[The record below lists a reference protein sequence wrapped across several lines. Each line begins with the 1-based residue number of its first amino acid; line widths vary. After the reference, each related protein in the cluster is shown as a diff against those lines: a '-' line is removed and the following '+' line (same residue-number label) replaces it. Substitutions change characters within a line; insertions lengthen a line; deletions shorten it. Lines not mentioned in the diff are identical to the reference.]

1 MIDKTYEND
10 NYDYENNNNNFT
22 SRRDRDRDKDKEKD
36 KDKDKHKKHDEPT
49 GEAETLIGRLHKFG
63 DLAQREKI
71 PRAYLERR
79 RNEEKAFNLRRA
91 KNENRYNPKTKDTQ
105 SIYEDIIIMVQKY
118 LSDQPPEYVS
128 SAVNEIIPIIKK
140 TDISKEDKMIFIK
153 NVLGKEITNE
163 EINKFI
169 LLCKG
174 LLDYNIEE
182 IENEKNRNKNFNQ
195 EMEINMNLDIDDA
208 QNKND
213 DNIQAT
219 TCLEI
224 EEQEKSD
231 DEENDVQMNNRN
243 IMIDDSE
250 INLDMIIDDISNIRK
265 YLGKVL
271 NLKEE
276 KILSEKENDL
286 YGYLSMENQNE
297 CENNLFMML
306 GNENMNFIQ
315 FLLINRDIILF
326 LYSIQKADSLEKK
339 TELINNLKL
348 KSKESY
354 DILVKKRYFDSERDK
369 DLRTISTRSKTRS
382 EVSERNQ
389 NSNSIILS
397 NIDLSKFDY
406 IEEDHYMRSQSLKLS
421 SNIIEKT
428 GQGYKEI
435 TIPPSKKDD
444 NSKRIKQ
451 FPVTSLPSW
460 MYNAFQIK
468 EDISKDDN
476 GPIRTNIKFITE
488 KFNEIQSKVLPTVLN
503 TDENLLICA
512 PTSSGKT
519 NIALLSIMRL
529 LSLYR
534 DEDTGI
540 IDTKSFKV
548 VYIAPMK
555 ALIKEIVGYFSQRLE
570 SYGITVNE
578 LSGDVNLSNYEI
590 NNTNIIVTTP
600 EKYDIIT
607 RKAGQ
612 RTFIEKV
619 KLIIIDEIHLLHDI
633 RGAVL
638 ESIIS
643 RIMLSKVSKN
653 KYDHANNIE
662 IRLIGLSATLPNFKD
677 VAKFLQVNE
686 KKGLFYFDSTYR
698 PIPLKQTFL
707 GISEKKGIKKLL
719 LTNELTYAKT
729 IEKVGENK
737 QVIIF
742 VHSRRETVKTAEYLI
757 NAAKG
762 HGEVQKF
769 KTNIPA
775 QANEVFEE
783 DIRTGN
789 IVDKST
795 LLFLYQNGI
804 GVHHAGMTVKDK
816 KTVEDYFNNKFI
828 NVIVS
833 TATLAWGVNLPA
845 HVVII
850 KGTQVYRPEIG
861 RWGEL
866 SFLDILQM
874 MGRAGRVGYIDEKTN
889 YGEGIII
896 TSEEE
901 LLFYLSIMNQNLTVE
916 SQLIRSLPDALN
928 AEIVNG
934 NITNVTEGAFWLKYT
949 FLYQRM
955 LMNPET
961 YGLAREEFANDK
973 DLFKRRCD
981 LIHSAA
987 RLLEKNSLIKYD
999 VNKGEFI
1006 SNNIG
1011 KIASFYYIKHN
1022 SMGTYNQN
1030 INENMNELDILRLF
1044 SLSEEFKLIP
1054 LREEEKKEVKSLSN
1068 KVPFPLKS
1076 GLEESCTKINI
1087 LLQCYI
1093 SNISL
1098 EGYAIS
1104 SDMIFISQN
1113 AGRIFK
1119 ALFELCLQHSWA
1131 KLSLICLKFCKEIKH
1146 RIWSVMTPLR
1156 QFKIIP
1162 EIIIHKIESKEQLTF
1177 DRFIELNVTQMTELL
1192 RIQKNNC
1199 DSIYKLIHTFPQVN
1213 VELNIQPLTRNCL
1226 YIEVIITPNF
1236 NWLSNYH
1243 PYKEMFHLIV
1253 EDNDGEII
1261 LHHEMFW
1268 LKEKNVANKDE
1279 KILGFI
1285 VPVTEVLPPMYFLKI
1300 VSDVWLNCVKT
1311 VPISFQNLILPDKFI
1326 PPTVYNNNLPKISY
1340 KELFCKLFELDNL
1353 NNYDKNNNFSLFKK
1367 ILNYYCTTFGE
1378 LNNIQNQ
1385 CISSI
1390 FSNNDSIFI
1399 GASVGSGKT
1408 QIAEFSILKRL
1419 FKLNEDKTDIKSV
1432 TLKSPILYL
1441 CANDDIADEKY
1452 SHFTDYFT
1460 NLELD
1465 KTLKLS
1471 YFDGDFDKDKKKFEI
1486 CDLIISSFLNFDKF
1500 VGKYK
1505 SIPNLRDTSLIIVDD
1520 FHLLNND
1527 DCAIEAALTR
1537 LRILF
1542 ASFQNKMKTKLE
1554 CRYIVLSAPLSNYS
1568 DVCEWLLIPEENR
1581 FNYELKVRNNIVE
1594 YFFNSFD
1601 NVSHKS
1607 RINLMT
1613 KTIFNLLNK
1622 YSYIVKDK
1630 ILHKYQTIIYI
1641 CDTKAIKNFLLN
1653 FLGYF
1658 INNDLEGKCLMKK
1671 GENYDKIIKDN
1682 INEENSGELYFLL
1695 TKSLQNGIG
1704 IISEDFTQEINEI
1717 VSSLYEEKILQVLVI
1732 SYKMRWIK
1740 NFSSQNVFIC
1750 DTVYYDENNNCYMD
1764 YYIPDILQM
1773 VGRAHQKNKNPSGI
1787 NENSLLNNKCFILMP
1802 SSKKEFIRK
1811 FLNEPYP
1818 LETSINVYLENHFLT
1833 DIKNKIINTKQKC
1846 VDWLT
1851 WSFFYKRLMKN
1862 PNYYELKGKTNQHL
1876 YEYISE
1882 LVENKLNE
1890 LETRGDVLIN
1900 EDKIQFVNIN
1910 ANNNPATKNN
1920 VELKNNEEPKNK
1932 TEQKIKAEQKNP
1944 EDSNDKAKKN
1954 PNENENKKN

>member
-1 MIDKTYEND
+1 MADKNYDD
-10 NYDYENNNNNFT
+10 NYDEYEYMNNNNNYY
-22 SRRDRDRDKDKEKD
+22 RKDKDKDKDKEKD
-36 KDKDKHKKHDEPT
+36 KHRKHDEPT
-49 GEAETLIGRLHKFG
+49 GEAETLIGRKLHKFG

-71 PRAYLERR
+71 PRTYLERR
-79 RNEEKAFNLRRA
+79 KNEEKAFSIRKS
-91 KNENRYNPKTKDTQ
+91 KNENKYNPKTKDTQ

-118 LSDQPPEYVS
+118 LSDQPPEYVN
-128 SAVNEIIPIIKK
+128 SAVNEIIPAIKK
-140 TDISKEDKMIFIK
+140 TDTSKEDKMIYLK
-153 NVLGKEITNE
+153 NILGKDISNE

-182 IENEKNRNKNFNQ
+182 NDANNNKNYKQ
-195 EMEINMNLDIDDA
+195 EMEINMNLDIDDDA

-213 DNIQAT
+213 DGIQAT
-219 TCLEI
+219 TYLEI
-224 EEQEKSD
+224 EEQEKSE
-231 DEENDVQMNNRN
+231 DENTIKANNNKGVIND
-243 IMIDDSE
+243 DDSE
-250 INLDMIIDDISNIRK
+250 LNLDLIINDISYIKK

-271 NLKEE
+271 NVKDE
-276 KILSEKENDL
+276 KILNEKENNL
-286 YGYLSMENQNE
+286 YGYLNMENQNE

-306 GNENMNFIQ
+306 GNENTNFIE
-315 FLLINRDIILF
+315 FLLVNKNIILF
-326 LYSIQKADSLEKK
+326 LYSIQKANTPEKK
-339 TELINNLKL
+339 IELIKNLKHN
-348 KSKESY
+348 SKDSY
-354 DILVKKRYFDSERDK
+354 DILFKKHYFEDDK
-369 DLRTISTRSKTRS
+369 DNNTISTRTKTKS
-382 EVSERNQ
+382 QTSDKIQ

-406 IEEDHYMRSQSLKLS
+406 IEEDHYMRSKSLKLS

-428 GQGYKEI
+428 CQGYKEI
-435 TIPPSKKDD
+435 TIPPSKRED
-444 NSKRIKQ
+444 NVKKIKL
-451 FPVTSLPSW
+451 FPVTSLPEW

-468 EDISKDDN
+468 ETSTDEN
-476 GPIRTNIKFITE
+476 VPIRTNIKFITE

-519 NIALLSIMRL
+519 NIALLSIMRV

-534 DEDTGI
+534 DEETGV
-540 IDTKSFKV
+540 IDNKSFKV

-570 SYGITVNE
+570 SYGVVVKE

-607 RKAGQ
+607 RKTGQ

-662 IRLIGLSATLPNFKD
+662 IRLIGLSATLPNFYD
-677 VAKFLQVNE
+677 VANFLQVNP

-707 GISEKKGIKKLL
+707 GISEKKGIKKML
-719 LTNELTYAKT
+719 LTNELTYMKT
-729 IEKVGENK
+729 AEKVGENK

-757 NAAKG
+757 NAAKA
-762 HGEVQKF
+762 HYELQKF

-783 DIRTGN
+783 DIKMGN
-789 IVDKST
+789 IVDKNT
-795 LLFLYQNGI
+795 LLYLYQNGI

-845 HVVII
+845 HCVII
-850 KGTQVYRPEIG
+850 KGTQVYRPELG

-896 TSEEE
+896 TTEEE

-955 LMNPET
+955 MKNPET
-961 YGLAREEFANDK
+961 YGLSSEDFENDK

-987 RLLEKNSLIKYD
+987 RLLEKNGLIKYD
-999 VNKGEFI
+999 INKGEFI

-1011 KIASFYYIKHN
+1011 KIASFYYIKYS

-1054 LREEEKKEVKSLSN
+1054 LREEEKKEIKSLSS

-1076 GLEESCTKINI
+1076 GLEEACTKINI

-1104 SDMIFISQN
+1104 SDMVFISQN

-1177 DRFIELNVTQMTELL
+1177 DRFKELNVTQMTELL

-1213 VELNIQPLTRNCL
+1213 VELNVQPLTRNCL
-1226 YIEVIITPNF
+1226 YIEVIVIPNF

-1268 LKEKNVANKDE
+1268 LKEKNIVNKDE

-1285 VPVTEVLPPMYFLKI
+1285 VPVTEVLPPMYFIKI
-1300 VSDVWLNCVKT
+1300 VSDYWLNCIKT
-1311 VPISFQNLILPDKFI
+1311 VPLSFQNLILPDKFI
-1326 PPTVYNNNLPKISY
+1326 PPTVYNNNLEKRNYNDI
-1340 KELFCKLFELDNL
+1340 LCKLFQLENSNVL
-1353 NNYDKNNNFSLFKK
+1353 NDKNKMQIFKK
-1367 ILNYYCTTFGE
+1367 ILNYYKNKYGE

-1385 CISSI
+1385 CISSMI
-1390 FSNNDSIFI
+1390 NNNDSIFI
-1399 GASVGSGKT
+1399 GAAVGSGKT
-1408 QIAEFSILKRL
+1408 QMAEFAI
-1419 FKLNEDKTDIKSV
+1419 FKKLLLLNEDKSDLKKAQ
-1432 TLKSPILYL
+1432 LKSPILYL
-1441 CANDDIADEKY
+1441 CANDDMADEKY
-1452 SHFTDYFT
+1452 SYFSDFLTD
-1460 NLELD
+1460 LELE
-1465 KTLKLS
+1465 KTVKLS
-1471 YFDGDFDKDKKKFEI
+1471 YFEGDFDKDKKTFEI
-1486 CDLIISSFLNFDKF
+1486 CDIIISSFLNFDKF

-1505 SIPNLRDTSLIIVDD
+1505 LIPNLRELNLIIIDD

-1542 ASFQNKMKTKLE
+1542 ASFQNKMKTKLD
-1554 CRYIVLSAPLSNYS
+1554 CRYVILSAPLSNYS

-1581 FNYELKVRNNIVE
+1581 FNFELKIRNNIVE

-1613 KTIFNLLNK
+1613 KGIYNLLNK
-1622 YSYIVKDK
+1622 YSFVIKDK
-1630 ILHKYQTIIYI
+1630 ILHKYQSIIYI
-1641 CDTKAIKNFLLN
+1641 CDTKAIKNFLMN
-1653 FLGYF
+1653 FLGF
-1658 INNDLEGKCLMKK
+1658 LINNDLEGKCLMKK
-1671 GENYDKIIKDN
+1671 VKNYENIIQSKIN
-1682 INEENSGELYFLL
+1682 AENTGELYILL
-1695 TKSLQNGIG
+1695 IKSLENGIG
-1704 IISEDFTQEINEI
+1704 VISEDFSQEINEI
-1717 VSSLYEEKILQVLVI
+1717 VSSLYEDKIIQVLII
-1732 SYKMRWIK
+1732 SYKMRWSK
-1740 NFSSQNVFIC
+1740 NFSCQNVFIC
-1750 DTVYYDENNNCYMD
+1750 DTVYYDEGNNCYMD

-1773 VGRAHQKNKNPSGI
+1773 VGRAHQRNVDPYGI
-1787 NENSLLNNKCFILMP
+1787 NQNSLLNNKCFIMMP
-1802 SSKKEFIRK
+1802 SSKKEFIKK

-1862 PNYYELKGKTNQHL
+1862 PNYYELKGKSNQHL

-1882 LVENKLNE
+1882 MVENKLNE
-1890 LETRGDVLIN
+1890 IETRGEIVLN
-1900 EDKIQFVNIN
+1900 EDKIQIVNK
-1910 ANNNPATKNN
+1910 NNN
-1920 VELKNNEEPKNK
+1920 
-1932 TEQKIKAEQKNP
+1932 
-1944 EDSNDKAKKN
+1944 
-1954 PNENENKKN
+1954 

>member
-1 MIDKTYEND
+1 MEYDSDDDFSLDDDKK
-10 NYDYENNNNNFT
+10 F
-22 SRRDRDRDKDKEKD
+22 KEKERERERRRRN
-36 KDKDKHKKHDEPT
+36 EPT
-49 GEAETLIGRLHKFG
+49 GEAETLIGRKLPRFG

-71 PRAYLERR
+71 PRTYLERR
-79 RNEEKAFNLRRA
+79 KNEEKAFGVR
-91 KNENRYNPKTKDTQ
+91 KIKGENSYNPKTKDTQ
-105 SIYEDIIIMVQKY
+105 SIYEDIIIMVQQY
-118 LSDQPPEYVS
+118 LSDQPPEYVN

-140 TDISKEDKMIFIK
+140 TDVSKEDKMIFLK
-153 NVLGKEITNE
+153 NILGKEITNE

-182 IENEKNRNKNFNQ
+182 NENQKNPKKNFNQ
-195 EMEINMNLDIDDA
+195 EMEINMNLDIDDED
-208 QNKND
+208 QKKD
-213 DNIQAT
+213 DLIQAT
-219 TCLEI
+219 TYLEI

-231 DEENDVQMNNRN
+231 NENIIQTNKNIINNDN
-243 IMIDDSE
+243 SE
-250 INLDMIIDDISNIRK
+250 LNLDSIINNISSIKK
-265 YLGKVL
+265 YLGKILNIKDEKVL
-271 NLKEE
+271 N
-276 KILSEKENDL
+276 EKENDL
-286 YGYLSMENQNE
+286 FGYLSMENQNE

-306 GNENMNFIQ
+306 GNENSNLIE
-315 FLLINRDIILF
+315 FLLVNRNIILF
-326 LYSIQKADSLEKK
+326 LYLIQKANTTEKK
-339 TELINNLKL
+339 NELINDLK
-348 KSKESY
+348 KNSKESY
-354 DILVKKRYFDSERDK
+354 DILNKKHYFDENK
-369 DLRTISTRSKTRS
+369 DLKTISTKAKSEISEKT
-382 EVSERNQ
+382 Q
-389 NSNSIILS
+389 NISSIILS
-397 NIDLSKFDY
+397 NIDLTKFDY

-428 GQGYKEI
+428 GEGYKEI
-435 TIPPSKKDD
+435 TIPPIKKDNNSKK
-444 NSKRIKQ
+444 IKL

-460 MYNAFQIK
+460 MYKAFQIK
-468 EDISKDDN
+468 EVTNDKGE
-476 GPIRTNIKFITE
+476 GPIRTTIKFITD

-519 NIALLSIMRL
+519 NIALLSIMRV

-534 DEDTGI
+534 NEETGI
-540 IDTKSFKV
+540 VDTKGFKV

-570 SYGITVNE
+570 DYGVTVRE

-607 RKAGQ
+607 RKTGQ
-612 RTFIEKV
+612 RNFIEKV

-633 RGAVL
+633 RGSVL

-662 IRLIGLSATLPNFKD
+662 IRLIGLSATLPNYED
-677 VAKFLQVNE
+677 VAKFLQVN
-686 KKGLFYFDSTYR
+686 KKGLFYFDSTFR

-707 GISEKKGIKKLL
+707 GISEKKGIKKLV
-719 LTNELTYAKT
+719 LTNELTYLKT
-729 IEKVGENK
+729 AEKVGENK

-742 VHSRRETVKTAEYLI
+742 VHSRRETLKTAEYLI

-762 HGEVQKF
+762 HGELQKF

-783 DIRTGN
+783 DIKTGN
-789 IVDKST
+789 IVDKNT

-804 GVHHAGMTVKDK
+804 GIHHAGMTVRDK

-845 HVVII
+845 HCVII
-850 KGTQVYRPEIG
+850 KGTQVYRPELG

-874 MGRAGRVGYIDEKTN
+874 MGRAGRVGYIDEKIN

-896 TSEEE
+896 TTEEE

-916 SQLIRSLPDALN
+916 SQLIRALPDALN

-934 NITNVTEGAFWLKYT
+934 NITKVTEGAFWLKYT

-955 LMNPET
+955 LKNPET
-961 YGLAREEFANDK
+961 YGLSRDEASNDQ

-987 RLLEKNSLIKYD
+987 KLLEKNSLIKYD
-999 VNKGEFI
+999 INKGEFI

-1022 SMGTYNQN
+1022 SMGIYNQN

-1054 LREEEKKEVKSLSN
+1054 LREEEKKEIKSLAN
-1068 KVPFPLKS
+1068 KVPFALKS

-1104 SDMIFISQN
+1104 SDMVFISQN

-1177 DRFIELNVTQMTELL
+1177 DRFRELNVTQMTELL

-1213 VELNIQPLTRNCL
+1213 LEVNIQPLTRNCL
-1226 YIEVIITPNF
+1226 YIEIIVIPNF

-1243 PYKEMFHLIV
+1243 PYKEMFHLFV

-1268 LKEKNVANKDE
+1268 IKEKNIVNKDE

-1285 VPVTEVLPPMYFLKI
+1285 VPVTEVLPPIYFIKVI
-1300 VSDVWLNCVKT
+1300 SDYWLNCVKT

-1326 PPTVYNNNLPKISY
+1326 PPTVYDNNLEKLNY
-1340 KELFCKLFELDNL
+1340 KDILFKLFKIEEKKL
-1353 NNYDKNNNFSLFKK
+1353 NKKNKMNIFNNILSYYNTNFKE
-1367 ILNYYCTTFGE
+1367 I
-1378 LNNIQNQ
+1378 NNIQNQ
-1385 CISSI
+1385 CIPSI
-1390 FSNNDSIFI
+1390 INNNDSLFV
-1399 GASVGSGKT
+1399 GASIGSGKT
-1408 QIAEFSILKRL
+1408 QLAEFCILKQL
-1419 FKLNEDKTDIKSV
+1419 FILNEDKSDLRVSQ
-1432 TLKSPILYL
+1432 LKSPILYL
-1441 CANDDIADEKY
+1441 CANDDIADDKFSY
-1452 SHFTDYFT
+1452 FSDYFSD
-1460 NLELD
+1460 LELD
-1465 KTLKLS
+1465 KKVKLS
-1471 YFDGDFDKDKKKFEI
+1471 FFNGEFDKDKEKFQI
-1486 CDLIISSFLNFDKF
+1486 CDIIVSSFLNFDKF

-1505 SIPNLRDTSLIIVDD
+1505 LIPNLRDISLVIVDD

-1537 LRILF
+1537 LRILI
-1542 ASFQNKMKTKLE
+1542 ASFQNKIKAKLD
-1554 CRYIVLSAPLSNYS
+1554 CRYIIFSAPLSNYS

-1581 FNYELKVRNNIVE
+1581 FNFDLKIRANIVE
-1594 YFFNSFD
+1594 YFFNSYD

-1613 KTIFNLLNK
+1613 KAIYNLLNK

-1630 ILHKYQTIIYI
+1630 VLNKYQSIIYV
-1641 CDTKAIKNFLLN
+1641 CDTKTIKNFLLN
-1653 FLGYF
+1653 FLSYF
-1658 INNDLEGKCLMKK
+1658 INNDLEEKCIMKRVK
-1671 GENYDKIIKDN
+1671 NYEKNIKSK
-1682 INEENSGELYFLL
+1682 INEENTGELYLLLL
-1695 TKSLQNGIG
+1695 TALLNGIG
-1704 IISEDFTQEINEI
+1704 VISEDFSQEINEI
-1717 VSSLYEEKILQVLVI
+1717 ISLLYEDKIIQVLII
-1732 SYKMRWIK
+1732 SYKMRWFK
-1740 NFSSQNVFIC
+1740 NFACQNVFIC
-1750 DTVYYDENNNCYMD
+1750 DTVYHDDDNNCYMD

-1773 VGRAHQKNKNPSGI
+1773 VGRAHQKNVNPFGI
-1787 NENSLLNNKCFILMP
+1787 NENSLLNNKCFIMMP
-1802 SSKKEFIRK
+1802 SSKKEFIKK

-1833 DIKNKIINTKQKC
+1833 DIENKIINTKQKC

-1851 WSFFYKRLMKN
+1851 WTFFYKRLMKN

-1882 LVENKLNE
+1882 MVENKLTE
-1890 LETRGDVLIN
+1890 LENRGEIIIKD
-1900 EDKIQFVNIN
+1900 DKIQASN
-1910 ANNNPATKNN
+1910 
-1920 VELKNNEEPKNK
+1920 KNK
-1932 TEQKIKAEQKNP
+1932 
-1944 EDSNDKAKKN
+1944 
-1954 PNENENKKN
+1954 

>member
-1 MIDKTYEND
+1 MSDRNYED
-10 NYDYENNNNNFT
+10 NYDEYEYTNNNNYYKK
-22 SRRDRDRDKDKEKD
+22 DKDKDKDKEKD
-36 KDKDKHKKHDEPT
+36 KHRKHDEPT
-49 GEAETLIGRLHKFG
+49 GEAETLIGRKLHKFG

-71 PRAYLERR
+71 PRTYLERR
-79 RNEEKAFNLRRA
+79 KNEEKAFNIRKS

-118 LSDQPPEYVS
+118 LSDQPPEYVN
-128 SAVNEIIPIIKK
+128 SAVNEIIPTIKK
-140 TDISKEDKMIFIK
+140 TDISKEDKMIYLRNI
-153 NVLGKEITNE
+153 LGKDITNE

-182 IENEKNRNKNFNQ
+182 NDNEKNRNKNYNQ
-195 EMEINMNLDIDDA
+195 EMEINMNLDIDDDV

-213 DNIQAT
+213 DNVQAT
-219 TCLEI
+219 TYLEI

-231 DEENDVQMNNRN
+231 DENLLKTNNKNIFNDN
-243 IMIDDSE
+243 DSE
-250 INLDMIIDDISNIRK
+250 LNLDLIINDISYIKK
-265 YLGKVL
+265 YLGKIL
-271 NLKEE
+271 NIKEE
-276 KILSEKENDL
+276 KLLNEKENNL
-286 YGYLSMENQNE
+286 YGYLNMENQNE

-306 GNENMNFIQ
+306 GNENTNLIE
-315 FLLINRDIILF
+315 FLLINKNIILF
-326 LYSIQKADSLEKK
+326 LYLIQKANTAEKK
-339 TELINNLKL
+339 IELINNLKHN
-348 KSKESY
+348 SKESY
-354 DILVKKRYFDSERDK
+354 DILCKKHYFEENK
-369 DLRTISTRSKTRS
+369 DTKTVSTRSKTKS
-382 EVSERNQ
+382 EISEKTQ
-389 NSNSIILS
+389 TSSSIILS

-406 IEEDHYMRSQSLKLS
+406 IEEDHYMRSKSLKLS
-421 SNIIEKT
+421 KNIIEKT
-428 GQGYKEI
+428 GLGYKEI
-435 TIPPSKKDD
+435 TIPPSKREN
-444 NSKRIKQ
+444 NSTRIKL

-468 EDISKDDN
+468 ETSDDEN
-476 GPIRTNIKFITE
+476 APIRTNIKFITE

-519 NIALLSIMRL
+519 NVALLSIMRV

-534 DEDTGI
+534 DEESGI
-540 IDTKSFKV
+540 IDNKSFKV

-570 SYGITVNE
+570 SYGIVVKE

-607 RKAGQ
+607 RKTGQ

-633 RGAVL
+633 RGSVL

-643 RIMLSKVSKN
+643 RIMLSKISKN
-653 KYDHANNIE
+653 KYDHANNLE
-662 IRLIGLSATLPNFKD
+662 IRLIGLSATLPNFYD
-677 VAKFLQVNE
+677 VANFLQVNV

-707 GISEKKGIKKLL
+707 GISEKKGIKKMM
-719 LTNELTYAKT
+719 LTNELTYLKT
-729 IEKVGENK
+729 VEKVAENK

-742 VHSRRETVKTAEYLI
+742 VHSRRETVKTAESLI
-757 NAAKG
+757 NAAKS
-762 HGEVQKF
+762 HGELQKF

-783 DIRTGN
+783 DIKMGN
-789 IVDKST
+789 IVDRNT

-845 HVVII
+845 HCVII
-850 KGTQVYRPEIG
+850 KGTQVYRPELG

-896 TSEEE
+896 TTEEE

-955 LMNPET
+955 MKNPET
-961 YGLAREEFANDK
+961 YGLSPEDFENDK

-987 RLLEKNSLIKYD
+987 RLLEKNALIKYD
-999 VNKGEFI
+999 INKGEFI

-1011 KIASFYYIKHN
+1011 KIASYYYIKHS

-1054 LREEEKKEVKSLSN
+1054 LREEEKKEIKSLSH

-1104 SDMIFISQN
+1104 SDMVFISQN

-1213 VELNIQPLTRNCL
+1213 IELNIQPLTRNCL
-1226 YIEVIITPNF
+1226 YIEVIVIPNF

-1268 LKEKNVANKDE
+1268 LKEKNIVNKDE

-1285 VPVTEVLPPMYFLKI
+1285 VPVTEVLPPMYFIKI
-1300 VSDVWLNCVKT
+1300 VSDYWLNCVKT

-1326 PPTVYNNNLPKISY
+1326 PPTPYNNNLEKSKY
-1340 KELFCKLFELDNL
+1340 KDILCKLFGIENINVL
-1353 NNYDKNNNFSLFKK
+1353 NDKNKMNTFKK
-1367 ILNYYCTTFGE
+1367 LLNHYTNNCE
-1378 LNNIQNQ
+1378 EINNIQNQ

-1390 FSNNDSIFI
+1390 FSNNDSVFI
-1399 GASVGSGKT
+1399 GAAVGSGKT
-1408 QIAEFSILKRL
+1408 QLAEFAILKRL
-1419 FKLNEDKTDIKSV
+1419 LILNEDKSDLKIEQ
-1432 TLKSPILYL
+1432 LKSPILYL
-1441 CANDDIADEKY
+1441 CANDDMADEKY
-1452 SHFTDYFT
+1452 SYFSEYFTD
-1460 NLELD
+1460 LELD
-1465 KTLKLS
+1465 KKVKLS
-1471 YFDGDFDKDKKKFEI
+1471 YFNGDFDKDKKNFEI
-1486 CDLIISSFLNFDKF
+1486 CDIIISSFLNFDKF

-1505 SIPNLRDTSLIIVDD
+1505 SVPNLRDLNLIIIDD

-1554 CRYIVLSAPLSNYS
+1554 CRYIILSAPLSNYS

-1581 FNYELKVRNNIVE
+1581 FNFELKIRNNIVE

-1613 KTIFNLLNK
+1613 KTIYNLLNK

-1630 ILHKYQTIIYI
+1630 ILNKYQSIIYI
-1641 CDTKAIKNFLLN
+1641 CDTKAIKNFLMN
-1653 FLGYF
+1653 FLSYF

-1671 GENYDKIIKDN
+1671 VKNYDKIIQSK
-1682 INEENSGELYFLL
+1682 INAENTGELYILL
-1695 TKSLQNGIG
+1695 IKSLENGIG
-1704 IISEDFTQEINEI
+1704 IISEDFSQEINEI
-1717 VSSLYEEKILQVLVI
+1717 VSSLYEDKIIQVLII
-1732 SYKMRWIK
+1732 SYKMRWSK
-1740 NFSSQNVFIC
+1740 NFSCQNVFIC
-1750 DTVYYDENNNCYMD
+1750 DTVYYDEGNNCYMD

-1773 VGRAHQKNKNPSGI
+1773 VGRVHQRNKDPFGI

-1802 SSKKEFIRK
+1802 SSKKEFIKK

-1862 PNYYELKGKTNQHL
+1862 PNYYELKGKSNQHL

-1882 LVENKLNE
+1882 MVENKLNE
-1890 LETRGDVLIN
+1890 LETRGEIVIN
-1900 EDKIQFVNIN
+1900 EDKIQV
-1910 ANNNPATKNN
+1910 ANKS
-1920 VELKNNEEPKNK
+1920 K
-1932 TEQKIKAEQKNP
+1932 
-1944 EDSNDKAKKN
+1944 
-1954 PNENENKKN
+1954 

>member
-1 MIDKTYEND
+1 MEDD
-10 NYDYENNNNNFT
+10 NYDEYEYTNIKY
-22 SRRDRDRDKDKEKD
+22 SKKDKKDKDKEKD
-36 KDKDKHKKHDEPT
+36 KLKRRDEPT
-49 GEAETLIGRLHKFG
+49 GEAETLIGRKLPRFG

-71 PRAYLERR
+71 PRTYLERR
-79 RNEEKAFNLRRA
+79 KNEEKAFGSRRL
-91 KNENRYNPKTKDTQ
+91 KNENKYNPKTKDTQ
-105 SIYEDIIIMVQKY
+105 SIYEDIIILVQKY
-118 LSDQPPEYVS
+118 LNDQPPEFIN
-128 SAVNEIIPIIKK
+128 SAVNEIIPTIKK
-140 TDISKEDKMIFIK
+140 TDVSKEDKMIFLK
-153 NVLGKEITNE
+153 NILGKEITNE

-174 LLDYNIEE
+174 LLDYNVEE
-182 IENEKNRNKNFNQ
+182 NGNEKNKNKNFNP
-195 EMEINMNLDIDDA
+195 EMEIDMNLDIDDDA

-213 DNIQAT
+213 NIQAT
-219 TCLEI
+219 TYLEI
-224 EEQEKSD
+224 EEKEKSD
-231 DEENDVQMNNRN
+231 DEDNIIQTNNKNIIND
-243 IMIDDSE
+243 DDSDL
-250 INLDMIIDDISNIRK
+250 NLDLIINDISYLRK

-271 NLKEE
+271 NIKDE
-276 KILSEKENDL
+276 KILNEKENNL
-286 YGYLSMENQNE
+286 YGYLNMENQNE
-297 CENNLFMML
+297 CENNLFMMV
-306 GNENMNFIQ
+306 GHENTKLIE
-315 FLLINRDIILF
+315 FLLINRNIILF
-326 LYSIQKADSLEKK
+326 LYLIQKANTPEKK
-339 TELINNLKL
+339 TELINNLK
-348 KSKESY
+348 KNSKESY
-354 DILVKKRYFDSERDK
+354 DILNKKHYFEEDK
-369 DLRTISTRSKTRS
+369 DIKTISTRTKTKS
-382 EVSERNQ
+382 EISEKTQ
-389 NSNSIILS
+389 NSSSIILS
-397 NIDLSKFDY
+397 NIDLSKYDY
-406 IEEDHYMRSQSLKLS
+406 IEEDHYIRSQSLKLAT
-421 SNIIEKT
+421 NIIEKT

-435 TIPPSKKDD
+435 TIPPPKKNT

-468 EDISKDDN
+468 ESINDEK
-476 GPIRTNIKFITE
+476 GPIQTNIKFITE

-534 DEDTGI
+534 DEKTEI

-570 SYGITVNE
+570 YYGVIVKE

-607 RKAGQ
+607 RKTGQ

-633 RGAVL
+633 RGSVL

-643 RIMLSKVSKN
+643 RIMISKISKN
-653 KYDHANNIE
+653 KYDHANNLE
-662 IRLIGLSATLPNFKD
+662 IRLIGLSATLPNFQD
-677 VAKFLQVNE
+677 VANFLQVNS

-707 GISEKKGIKKLL
+707 GISEKKGVKKML
-719 LTNELTYAKT
+719 LTNELTYMKT
-729 IEKVGENK
+729 VEKVAENK

-757 NAAKG
+757 NSAKG
-762 HGEVQKF
+762 HGELQKF
-769 KTNIPA
+769 KTNIPS

-783 DIRTGN
+783 DIKMGN
-789 IVDKST
+789 IVDKNT
-795 LLFLYQNGI
+795 LLYLYQNGV

-845 HVVII
+845 HCVII
-850 KGTQVYRPEIG
+850 KGTQVYRPELG

-896 TSEEE
+896 TTEEE

-955 LMNPET
+955 MKNPET
-961 YGLAREEFANDK
+961 YGISPEDFSNDK

-987 RLLEKNSLIKYD
+987 KLLEKNLLIKYD
-999 VNKGEFI
+999 INKGEFI

-1011 KIASFYYIKHN
+1011 KIASYYYIKYS

-1054 LREEEKKEVKSLSN
+1054 LREEEKKEIKLLSN

-1076 GLEESCTKINI
+1076 GLEEPCTKINI

-1226 YIEVIITPNF
+1226 YIEVIVIPNF

-1268 LKEKNVANKDE
+1268 LKEKNIVNKDE

-1285 VPVTEVLPPMYFLKI
+1285 VPVTEVLPPMYFVKI
-1300 VSDVWLNCVKT
+1300 VSDYWLNCVKT

-1326 PPTVYNNNLPKISY
+1326 PPTVYNKNLEKVSY
-1340 KELFCKLFELDNL
+1340 KDILCKIYKIENI
-1353 NNYDKNNNFSLFKK
+1353 DKLSEKNKMNIFNK
-1367 ILNYYCTTFGE
+1367 ILSYYNDNFKE
-1378 LNNIQNQ
+1378 INNIQNQ

-1390 FSNNDSIFI
+1390 INNNDSIFI
-1399 GASVGSGKT
+1399 GAAVGSGKT
-1408 QIAEFSILKRL
+1408 QLAEFAILKKL
-1419 FKLNEDKTDIKSV
+1419 FTLKEDKSDLIKDQ
-1432 TLKSPILYL
+1432 LKTPILYL

-1452 SHFTDYFT
+1452 SHFSEYFT

-1465 KTLKLS
+1465 KIIKLS
-1471 YFDGDFDKDKKKFEI
+1471 YFIGDLDKDKKNFEI

-1505 SIPNLRDTSLIIVDD
+1505 SIPNIRDINLIIIDD

-1542 ASFQNKMKTKLE
+1542 ASFQNKMKTKLD
-1554 CRYIVLSAPLSNYS
+1554 CRYIILSAPLSNYS
-1568 DVCEWLLIPEENR
+1568 DVCEWLLIPEENK
-1581 FNYELKVRNNIVE
+1581 FNFELKIRNNIVE

-1607 RINLMT
+1607 RINLMA
-1613 KTIFNLLNK
+1613 KTIYNLLNK
-1622 YSYIVKDK
+1622 YSYIIKDK
-1630 ILHKYQTIIYI
+1630 ILYKYQSIIYV
-1641 CDTKAIKNFLLN
+1641 CDTKAIKNFLMN
-1653 FLGYF
+1653 FLSYF

-1671 GENYDKIIKDN
+1671 VQNYEKNILNKINPENA
-1682 INEENSGELYFLL
+1682 GELYFLL
-1695 TKSLQNGIG
+1695 IKSLENGIG
-1704 IISEDFTQEINEI
+1704 IISEDFSQEINEI
-1717 VSSLYEEKILQVLVI
+1717 ISLLYEDKIIQVLII
-1732 SYKMRWIK
+1732 SYKMRWSK
-1740 NFSSQNVFIC
+1740 NFSCQNAFIC

-1773 VGRAHQKNKNPSGI
+1773 VGRAHQQNKDPYGI
-1787 NENSLLNNKCFILMP
+1787 NDNSLLNNKCFILMP
-1802 SSKKEFIRK
+1802 SSKKEFIKK

-1818 LETSINVYLENHFLT
+1818 LETSINVYLENHFFT

-1862 PNYYELKGKTNQHL
+1862 PNYYELKGKSNQHL

-1882 LVENKLNE
+1882 MVENKLTE
-1890 LETRGDVLIN
+1890 LETRGDVVIDEN
-1900 EDKIQFVNIN
+1900 KIQI
-1910 ANNNPATKNN
+1910 ANKNN
-1920 VELKNNEEPKNK
+1920 
-1932 TEQKIKAEQKNP
+1932 
-1944 EDSNDKAKKN
+1944 
-1954 PNENENKKN
+1954 

>member
-1 MIDKTYEND
+1 MQDESYDEDEFNIT
-10 NYDYENNNNNFT
+10 NYNKKEK
-22 SRRDRDRDKDKEKD
+22 DREKD
-36 KDKDKHKKHDEPT
+36 KDKDKDKHRRHDEPT
-49 GEAETLIGRLHKFG
+49 GEAETLIGRKLHRFG

-71 PRAYLERR
+71 PRNYLERR
-79 RNEEKAFNLRRA
+79 KNEEKAFGA
-91 KNENRYNPKTKDTQ
+91 IKMKNENKYNPKTKDTQ
-105 SIYEDIIIMVQKY
+105 SIYEDIIIMVQNY

-128 SAVNEIIPIIKK
+128 SAVNEIIPYIKK
-140 TDISKEDKMIFIK
+140 TDVSKEDKMIYLK
-153 NVLGKEITNE
+153 NILGKEITNE

-174 LLDYNIEE
+174 LLDYNLE
-182 IENEKNRNKNFNQ
+182 ENENQKNKNYNQ
-195 EMEINMNLDIDDA
+195 EMDINMNLDIDDDIP
-208 QNKND
+208 NKNEN
-213 DNIQAT
+213 NIQAT
-219 TCLEI
+219 TYLEI

-231 DEENDVQMNNRN
+231 NEDLIQANNKNYIND
-243 IMIDDSE
+243 DDSDL
-250 INLDMIIDDISNIRK
+250 NLDLIINDITYIRQ
-265 YLGKVL
+265 YLKKIL
-271 NLKEE
+271 NLKDE
-276 KILSEKENDL
+276 KILDEKENKL
-286 YGYLSMENQNE
+286 YGYLNMENQNE
-297 CENNLFMML
+297 CENNLFML
-306 GNENMNFIQ
+306 LEQDNTKIIE
-315 FLLINRDIILF
+315 FLLVNRNIILF
-326 LYSIQKADSLEKK
+326 LYSMQKADTLEKK
-339 TELINNLKL
+339 NELIKNLKNN
-348 KSKESY
+348 SKESY
-354 DILVKKRYFDSERDK
+354 DILCKKHYFDEDK
-369 DLRTISTRSKTRS
+369 DLKTISTKTKTKSDIS
-382 EVSERNQ
+382 EKTQ
-389 NSNSIILS
+389 HSNNIILS
-397 NIDLSKFDY
+397 NIDLSKFDF

-428 GQGYKEI
+428 GEGYKEI
-435 TIPPSKKDD
+435 TIPPAKRDNNSKK
-444 NSKRIKQ
+444 IKQ

-468 EDISKDDN
+468 QSSNDED
-476 GPIRTNIKFITE
+476 GPINTNVKFITE

-534 DEDTGI
+534 DENTGT
-540 IDTKSFKV
+540 IDVKSFKV

-570 SYGITVNE
+570 DYGIVVKE

-607 RKAGQ
+607 RKTGQ

-633 RGAVL
+633 RGSVL

-643 RIMLSKVSKN
+643 RIMLSKISKN

-662 IRLIGLSATLPNFKD
+662 IRLIGLSATLPNYQD
-677 VAKFLQVNE
+677 VANFLQVDT

-707 GISEKKGIKKLL
+707 GISEKKGIKKLM
-719 LTNELTYAKT
+719 LTNELTYKKT

-757 NAAKG
+757 NAGKA
-762 HGEVQKF
+762 HYELQKF

-783 DIRTGN
+783 DLKMGN
-789 IVDKST
+789 IVDKNT

-845 HVVII
+845 HCVII
-850 KGTQVYRPEIG
+850 KGTQVYRPELG

-955 LMNPET
+955 LKNPET
-961 YGLAREEFANDK
+961 YGLSQDDYSNDK

-999 VNKGEFI
+999 INKAEFI

-1011 KIASFYYIKHN
+1011 KIASFYYIKYS

-1054 LREEEKKEVKSLSN
+1054 LREEEKKEVKALSN

-1104 SDMIFISQN
+1104 SDMVFISQN

-1226 YIEVIITPNF
+1226 YIEVIVIPNF

-1243 PYKEMFHLIV
+1243 PYKEMFHLII

-1268 LKEKNVANKDE
+1268 LKEKNIVNKDE

-1285 VPVTEVLPPMYFLKI
+1285 VPVTEVLPPMYFVKI
-1300 VSDVWLNCVKT
+1300 VSDYWLNCIKT

-1326 PPTVYNNNLPKISY
+1326 PPTAYNNNLEKIQY
-1340 KELFCKLFELDNL
+1340 KEVLIKLFDVENVKDFDN
-1353 NNYDKNNNFSLFKK
+1353 KNKFQLFKK
-1367 ILNYYCTTFGE
+1367 ILNYYVENYEE

-1385 CISSI
+1385 CISSVYN
-1390 FSNNDSIFI
+1390 NNDSLFI
-1399 GASVGSGKT
+1399 GAAVGSGKT
-1408 QIAEFSILKRL
+1408 QITEFAIIKKLLIL
-1419 FKLNEDKTDIKSV
+1419 NDEKTDLKISQM
-1432 TLKSPILYL
+1432 KSPILYL

-1452 SHFTDYFT
+1452 SYFSEYFT
-1460 NLELD
+1460 CLEINENV
-1465 KTLKLS
+1465 KLS
-1471 YFDGDFDKDKKKFEI
+1471 YFTGEFEKDKKNFQI
-1486 CDLIISSFLNFDKF
+1486 CDMIVSSFLNFDKF
-1500 VGKYK
+1500 VGNYK
-1505 SIPNLRDTSLIIVDD
+1505 LISNLRDINLIIVDD

-1542 ASFQNKMKTKLE
+1542 ASFQNKMKTKLD

-1581 FNYELKVRNNIVE
+1581 FNFELKIRNNIVE

-1607 RINLMT
+1607 RINLMA
-1613 KTIFNLLNK
+1613 KTIFNLINKYSFIIKDKTLNK
-1622 YSYIVKDK
+1622 YQS
-1630 ILHKYQTIIYI
+1630 IIYV
-1641 CDTKAIKNFLLN
+1641 CDTKAIKNFLMN
-1653 FLGYF
+1653 FLVFF

-1671 GENYDKIIKDN
+1671 VQNYEKTIKNKIN
-1682 INEENSGELYFLL
+1682 LENSGELYLL
-1695 TKSLQNGIG
+1695 LIKSLENGIG
-1704 IISEDFTQEINEI
+1704 IISEEFSQEINEI
-1717 VSSLYEEKILQVLVI
+1717 VSLLYEDKIIQVLII
-1732 SYKMRWIK
+1732 SYKMRWTK
-1740 NFSSQNVFIC
+1740 NFSCQNVFIC
-1750 DTVYYDENNNCYMD
+1750 DTVYYSEENNCYMD

-1773 VGRAHQKNKNPSGI
+1773 VGRAHQKNKDPFGI

-1802 SSKKEFIRK
+1802 SSKKEFIKK

-1818 LETSINVYLENHFLT
+1818 LETSINVYLENHFFT

-1862 PNYYELKGKTNQHL
+1862 PNYYELKGKSNQHL

-1882 LVENKLNE
+1882 MVENKLTE
-1890 LETRGDVLIN
+1890 LETRGDVVIK
-1900 EDKIQFVNIN
+1900 EDKISI
-1910 ANNNPATKNN
+1910 ANKNN
-1920 VELKNNEEPKNK
+1920 
-1932 TEQKIKAEQKNP
+1932 
-1944 EDSNDKAKKN
+1944 
-1954 PNENENKKN
+1954 